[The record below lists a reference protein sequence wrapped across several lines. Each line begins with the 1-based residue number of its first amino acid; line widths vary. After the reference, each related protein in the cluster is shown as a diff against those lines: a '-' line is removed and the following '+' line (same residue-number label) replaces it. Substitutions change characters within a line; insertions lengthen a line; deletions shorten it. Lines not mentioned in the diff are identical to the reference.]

1 MKQPTI
7 VLPAIFLALAC
18 GTASAG
24 KLIRSDAWGGGVIP
38 TFSSLDP
45 ASIDPGVSGPHSF
58 EATTSPNPAIYTSS
72 MSFGP
77 LADEGIMSGALVS
90 QTNGNYNAVEYGY
103 VVGNS
108 AAAVFVYTLAQTGD
122 TVGGTTVTAA
132 DQTKGEAYLG
142 GDTEIQFNYNP
153 TAFTPASIAFTDLV
167 QSPASFTYG
176 GVTYQ
181 SIGSTTPLDTNNDFF
196 FNSGHLVGYLNDA
209 GTFVAESTLDSGS
222 GWTVSPA
229 PEIDPTSGV
238 SALELLAGSLA
249 VFASSRARRRMKAT
263 LA

>member
-1 MKQPTI
+1 MKRPTI
-7 VLPAIFLALAC
+7 FIHAIFLVLVC

-58 EATTSPNPAIYTSS
+58 EATTSPDPTLYTSS
-72 MSFGP
+72 MAFGP
-77 LADEGIMSGALVS
+77 LRDEGLGSGALVS

-132 DQTKGEAYLG
+132 DETKGGAYLG

-153 TAFTPASIAFTDLV
+153 TAFTPASIAFTGLV
-167 QSPASFTYG
+167 QSPASFTYD

-181 SIGSTTPLDTNNDFF
+181 SMGSTTPLDSNNDFF

-229 PEIDPTSGV
+229 PEIDPASGV
-238 SALELLAGSLA
+238 GALELLAGGLA
-249 VFASSRARRRMKAT
+249 VLAGRARRPMKAR
-263 LA
+263 LS